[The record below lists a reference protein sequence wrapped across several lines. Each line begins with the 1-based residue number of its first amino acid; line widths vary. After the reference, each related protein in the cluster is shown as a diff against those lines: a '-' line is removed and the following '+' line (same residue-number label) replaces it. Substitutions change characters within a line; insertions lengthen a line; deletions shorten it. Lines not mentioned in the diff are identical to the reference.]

1 MNTRTTAGL
10 RGSTTRERGFT
21 LLELLVVILIIGL
34 LTGIVAPRFLSQ
46 IARSET
52 TTARAQIDAFDKA
65 LQAFRIDVGR
75 YPSTSE
81 GLQALVVAPANEP
94 RWRGPYLKDNIPPDP
109 WGTPYKYS
117 FPSSR
122 GKDYDLVSYGRDRA
136 PGGSG
141 DDADIVN

>member
-1 MNTRTTAGL
+1 MKRTAQSRL
-10 RGSTTRERGFT
+10 ESSASERGFT

-34 LTGIVAPRFLSQ
+34 LTGIVAPRFLNQ

-75 YPSTSE
+75 YPSTGE
-81 GLQALVVAPANEP
+81 GLQALVVAPANEA

-109 WGTPYKYS
+109 WGMPYKYT

-122 GKDYDLVSYGRDRA
+122 GKDYDLISYGRDRA
-136 PGGSG
+136 TGGSG
-141 DDADIVN
+141 DDADIAN